1 MILRPLYPL
10 LLFFCTDPGAADQR
24 LPFATPAEVGMSAE
38 KLGKID
44 EIVARKFIE
53 GGQLA
58 GASVLVARRGKVI
71 HFGTCGMRDRARNR
85 PMERDTI
92 VRMYSM
98 TKAVISVAAMILVE
112 EGKLAL
118 EAPISK
124 YVPKVNAMKV
134 GTIPAENEMTVR
146 DILRHTAGFPNNVT
160 VDRLYRRAG
169 LPALADST
177 LQEMTE
183 RLNSIPLRSEPATKW
198 YYSFGTDALAH
209 LVEVGSG
216 QTIDVFLKQRIFKPL
231 GMVDTA
237 FYCPQDKWERFSL
250 VYGRNLEPV
259 SAPQP
264 GTSGPFTFEKP
275 PKFLSGGGGLVST
288 GIDYMRFCLML
299 SGMGQFDGV
308 RLLKAGTVQEMTR
321 NQLPDSAY
329 PISRPPG
336 GRGFGLG
343 FAVRVEKID
352 SEPSSIGE
360 YEWLGGAGTEF
371 WISPRDELV
380 VITLSQ
386 ALPMRD
392 LGATV
397 KPLVYSAIKE

>member
-1 MILRPLYPL
+1 MTLRPLCPL
-10 LLFFCTDPGAADQR
+10 ILFFCTDPGAADQG
-24 LPFATPAEVGMSAE
+24 LPFASPAEVGMSAE
-38 KLGKID
+38 KLGNID

-71 HFGTCGMRDRARNR
+71 HFGTYGMRDRARNK

-112 EGKLAL
+112 EGNL
-118 EAPISK
+118 ELDAPISK
-124 YVPKVNAMKV
+124 YVPKANAMKV
-134 GTIPAENEMTVR
+134 GTAPAMNEMTVR

-160 VDRLYRRAG
+160 VDRLYRRVG
-169 LPALADST
+169 LPTLADST
-177 LQEMTE
+177 L
-183 RLNSIPLRSEPATKW
+183 RSEPGTKW
-198 YYSFGTDALAH
+198 YYSFETDALAH

-216 QTIDVFLKQRIFKPL
+216 QTIDVFLEQRIFKPL

-299 SGMGQFDGV
+299 SGMGQLDGV

-352 SEPSSIGE
+352 SELSSIGE

>member
-1 MILRPLYPL
+1 M
-10 LLFFCTDPGAADQR
+10 
-24 LPFATPAEVGMSAE
+24 
-38 KLGKID
+38 
-44 EIVARKFIE
+44 
-53 GGQLA
+53 
-58 GASVLVARRGKVI
+58 
-71 HFGTCGMRDRARNR
+71 
-85 PMERDTI
+85 
-92 VRMYSM
+92 
-98 TKAVISVAAMILVE
+98 
-112 EGKLAL
+112 
-118 EAPISK
+118 
-124 YVPKVNAMKV
+124 
-134 GTIPAENEMTVR
+134 NEMTVR

-216 QTIDVFLKQRIFKPL
+216 QTIDVFLEQRIFKPL

-386 ALPMRD
+386 ALPMRN

-397 KPLVYSAIKE
+397 KPLVYSAIRE

>member
-1 MILRPLYPL
+1 
-10 LLFFCTDPGAADQR
+10 
-24 LPFATPAEVGMSAE
+24 MSAS

-44 EIVARKFIE
+44 EVVTRKFIK

-71 HFGTCGMRDRARNR
+71 HFGTYGMRDRTRNR
-85 PMERDTI
+85 PMERDTL

-118 EAPISK
+118 DAPISK

-134 GTIPAENEMTVR
+134 GTTPAENEMTVR

-216 QTIDVFLKQRIFKPL
+216 QTIDVFLEQRIFKPL

-250 VYGRNLEPV
+250 VYDRKLNPV
-259 SAPQP
+259 TAPQP

-299 SGMGQFDGV
+299 AGMGQFDGA
-308 RLLKAGTVQEMTR
+308 RLLKAATVKEMTR

-329 PISRPPG
+329 PISRPPK

-352 SEPSSIGE
+352 SEPSSVGE

-371 WISPRDELV
+371 WISPRDELA

-397 KPLVYSAIKE
+397 KPLVYEALVD

>member
-1 MILRPLYPL
+1 MTLRL
-10 LLFFCTDPGAADQR
+10 LLPLVLCCCALPAGAEQR
-24 LPFATPAEVGMSAE
+24 LPMTSPAEVGMSAD

-44 EIVARKFIE
+44 EVVTRKFIK

-58 GASVLVARRGKVI
+58 GASVIVARRGKVI
-71 HFGTCGMRDRARNR
+71 HFGTYGMRDRARNR

-98 TKAVISVAAMILVE
+98 TKAIISVAAMILVE

-118 EAPISK
+118 DAPISK
-124 YVPKVNAMKV
+124 YVPQVNAMKV
-134 GTIPAENEMTVR
+134 GTTPAQDEMTVR

-169 LPALADST
+169 FPSLADST
-177 LQEMTE
+177 LREMTE
-183 RLNSIPLRSEPATKW
+183 RLNNIPLRSEPGTKW
-198 YYSFGTDALAH
+198 HYSFGTDALAH

-216 QTIDVFLKQRIFKPL
+216 NTIDVFLEERIFKPL
-231 GMVDTA
+231 GMIDTA
-237 FYCPQDKWERFSL
+237 FYCPKDKWERFSL
-250 VYGRNLEPV
+250 AYDRNLNPV
-259 SAPQP
+259 TAPQP
-264 GTSGPFTFEKP
+264 GTSGPFSFETP

-299 SGMGQFDGV
+299 SGMGEFDGA
-308 RLLKAGTVQEMTR
+308 RILKRKTVQEMTS

-329 PISRPPG
+329 PINRPPK

>member
-71 HFGTCGMRDRARNR
+71 HFGTYGMRDRARNR

-160 VDRLYRRAG
+160 VDRLCRRAG

-209 LVEVGSG
+209 LVEV
-216 QTIDVFLKQRIFKPL
+216 
-231 GMVDTA
+231 
-237 FYCPQDKWERFSL
+237 
-250 VYGRNLEPV
+250 
-259 SAPQP
+259 
-264 GTSGPFTFEKP
+264 
-275 PKFLSGGGGLVST
+275 
-288 GIDYMRFCLML
+288 
-299 SGMGQFDGV
+299 
-308 RLLKAGTVQEMTR
+308 
-321 NQLPDSAY
+321 
-329 PISRPPG
+329 
-336 GRGFGLG
+336 
-343 FAVRVEKID
+343 
-352 SEPSSIGE
+352 
-360 YEWLGGAGTEF
+360 
-371 WISPRDELV
+371 
-380 VITLSQ
+380 
-386 ALPMRD
+386 
-392 LGATV
+392 
-397 KPLVYSAIKE
+397 

>member
-1 MILRPLYPL
+1 MIPRL
-10 LLFFCTDPGAADQR
+10 LLLPLFYTLLSGATEGR
-24 LPFATPAEVGMSAE
+24 LPSAHPSEVGMSAE
-38 KLGKID
+38 ALKKID
-44 EIVARKFIE
+44 EVVTRKFIE
-53 GGQLA
+53 GKQLA
-58 GASVLVARRGKVI
+58 GASVLVARKGKVV
-71 HFGTCGMRDRARNR
+71 HFGTYGMRDRAQNS

-98 TKAVISVAAMILVE
+98 TKAVISVAAMMLVE
-112 EGKLAL
+112 EGRL
-118 EAPISK
+118 ELDAPISK

-134 GTIPAENEMTVR
+134 GTVPAEKEMTLR

-160 VDRLYRRAG
+160 VDRLYRQAG
-169 LPALADST
+169 LPPLASST
-177 LQEMTE
+177 LREMTE
-183 RLNSIPLRSEPATKW
+183 RLNHIPLRSEPGTKW

-216 QTIDVFLKQRIFKPL
+216 KTIDVFLEERIFKPL
-231 GMVDTA
+231 GMTDTA
-237 FYCPQDKWERFSL
+237 FYCPKNKWERFSL
-250 VYGRNLEPV
+250 VYDRSLNPV
-259 SAPQP
+259 TAPQP
-264 GTSGPFTFEKP
+264 GTSGPFSFEKP

-299 SGMGQFDGV
+299 SGLGEFNNV
-308 RLLKAGTVQEMTR
+308 RLLKRSTVKEMTR

-371 WISPRDELV
+371 WISPRDELT

-397 KPLVYSAIKE
+397 KPLVYKALTE